1 MMQAECISPF
11 MLITNGLEIVRD
23 RWDSL
28 GSAGILLVPTQVR
41 TGGAGGLRK
50 SKELAGRRRY
60 QNHRALLTAFCAGF
74 PV

>member
-28 GSAGILLVPTQVR
+28 GSAGILLVLAQEGPAVLDFQKR
-41 TGGAGGLRK
+41 ARSWRDAGATK
-50 SKELAGRRRY
+50 IIAP
-60 QNHRALLTAFCAGF
+60 C
-74 PV
+74 

>member
-28 GSAGILLVPTQVR
+28 GSAGILFVPTQEGPAVR
-41 TGGAGGLRK
+41 EVYERARSWRDAGATK
-50 SKELAGRRRY
+50 IIAP
-60 QNHRALLTAFCAGF
+60 C
-74 PV
+74 